1 MTETNS
7 EEDGAAVR
15 FPPPMIPV
23 LAILIGV
30 ALGAFSPIVSGFVL
44 PTPERYWIGG
54 MIIAGSLVGLG
65 LWPIFLLRDSGQNVT
80 PWSTTPEIVVLGP
93 YRFTRHPMYLMMVLL
108 CIGFTILLSNPWIG
122 ILTPI
127 CAWTLYQ
134 FAIKPEEA
142 YLEQKFGDSY
152 RAYKLKVR
160 RWI

>member
-1 MTETNS
+1 METNND
-7 EEDGAAVR
+7 EDGAAVR
-15 FPPPMIPV
+15 FSPPIIPA

-30 ALGAFSPIVSGFVL
+30 ALDALSPITSGFVL

-54 MIIAGSLVGLG
+54 MLIAGSLVGLG
-65 LWPIFLLRDSGQNVT
+65 LWPILLFRDSGQNVT
-80 PWSTTPEIVVLGP
+80 PWSTTPELVVLGP
-93 YRFTRHPMYLMMVLL
+93 YRFTRNPMYLMLVLL
-108 CIGFTILLSNPWIG
+108 CIGFTILLSNAWMG

-134 FAIKPEEA
+134 FAIKPEET
-142 YLEQKFGDSY
+142 YLAQEFGDSY